1 MQKELQMW
9 KDENDQHVKALK
21 AEQRYVSFFRF
32 PSVLVNTFVLL
43 FPPDRLH
50 YTTVKKEEN

>member
-21 AEQRYVSFFRF
+21 AEQRYVSFIRF
-32 PSVLVNTFVLL
+32 PSVLVNTTFFC
-43 FPPDRLH
+43 FPLIDCI
-50 YTTVKKEEN
+50 TVKKGKLV